1 MSALQNKLPLKDFK
15 KIWQVRREAERER
28 ERERERECAPNNNF
42 SRVLVTSTFR
52 VRMVTVC

>member
-15 KIWQVRREAERER
+15 KIWQVRRETERER
-28 ERERERECAPNNNF
+28 ERERERLCAPNNIL

>member
-1 MSALQNKLPLKDFK
+1 MAGKEG
-15 KIWQVRREAERER
+15 RRER
-28 ERERERECAPNNNF
+28 EREREREIKNNNF